1 MSVSFSQLRAA
12 VATQID
18 ALAGFTESRIPPEY
32 FGRNEN
38 SVAHKR
44 FAVALS
50 ASNDAG
56 ERMRRAVGVY
66 ASSTVRVTFAYRL
79 RPKDAYPTDYD
90 AGLDTEK
97 DVIYETNVLGEE
109 SFGVFYPSMGLG
121 LLNKIIQDVEDDA
134 LLENIRILDDHKTQ
148 HSITEFLDKLDK
160 WRIKKA

>member
-38 SVAHKR
+38 SVAHLR

-66 ASSTVRVTFAYRL
+66 ASSTVRVIFAYRL

-90 AGLDTEK
+90 AAL
-97 DVIYETNVLGEE
+97 
-109 SFGVFYPSMGLG
+109 
-121 LLNKIIQDVEDDA
+121 DVEKNVINAVLQSYASIEPHVVIRYNRSARDVTDSTEYMIINLEFTA
-134 LLENIRILDDHKTQ
+134 LHMLPT
-148 HSITEFLDKLDK
+148 T
-160 WRIKKA
+160 

>member
-18 ALAGFTESRIPPEY
+18 ALTGFTESRIPPEY

-56 ERMRRAVGVY
+56 DRMRRAVGVY

-90 AGLDTEK
+90 AALDVEK
-97 DVIYETNVLGEE
+97 DVINAVLQSYASIEPHVVIRYNRSVRDVTDSTEYMIINVE
-109 SFGVFYPSMGLG
+109 FT
-121 LLNKIIQDVEDDA
+121 A
-134 LLENIRILDDHKTQ
+134 LHMLPT
-148 HSITEFLDKLDK
+148 T
-160 WRIKKA
+160 